1 LSSVLEST
9 RSCIFSSHDVKE
21 LQIVARATFEKW
33 LQYRPAMPGLTPKPF
48 N

>member
-21 LQIVARATFEKW
+21 RIRWVF
-33 LQYRPAMPGLTPKPF
+33 PKKKP
-48 N
+48 NEWWRISESNR